1 MKAAIY
7 QGEGRM
13 AVEDIPIPDPLPQE
27 ILIKVKYSAICG
39 TDVHAF
45 LYDIAPPGSVL
56 GHEFS
61 GVISA
66 IGKDVKDWVIGDR
79 VIGGGGSP
87 PPGFE
92 QPLRKQEQYNYRLEG
107 FTNTRKRGYAEYT
120 VLNHWEPLEIPGNVT
135 DLEACLTE
143 PCSVAVRAVRLS
155 NQRLGDTVV
164 VLGAGP
170 IGLLCLQAA
179 KAAGAGKI
187 IVSEPSET
195 RRMVASELGADAVIN
210 PLREDV
216 YASVMSLTESVGP
229 DVVYE
234 CAAAQPTLDDALN
247 MVRKKGNVML
257 VALAWENIPLL
268 PVDWAGKEVE
278 LKTTFGGEHQDWQ
291 IALNLIS
298 SGKINLNP
306 LTSETYFVDIE
317 EIQET
322 FRALA
327 SPSDQVQ
334 MIVKF

>member
-7 QGEGRM
+7 QGERRM
-13 AVEDIPIPDPLPQE
+13 VVEDIPIPDPLPEE

-61 GVISA
+61 GVVSA
-66 IGKDVKDWVIGDR
+66 MGKDVKGWAIGDR
-79 VIGGGGSP
+79 VIGGGGEP
-87 PPGFE
+87 PSGFE

-143 PCSVAVRAVRLS
+143 PCSVAVRAIRLS

-179 KAAGAGKI
+179 KAAGAGNI

-195 RRMVASELGADAVIN
+195 RRRVASELGADAVIN

-216 YASVMSLTESVGP
+216 YASVMSLTEAVGP

-317 EIQET
+317 EIEET

>member
-13 AVEDIPIPDPLPQE
+13 AVEDIPIPDPLSEE

-61 GVISA
+61 GVVSA
-66 IGKDVKDWVIGDR
+66 MGKDVKGWAIGDR

-120 VLNHWEPLEIPGNVT
+120 VLNHWEPLGIPGNVT

-143 PCSVAVRAVRLS
+143 PCSVAVRAIRLS

-195 RRMVASELGADAVIN
+195 RRRVASELGADAVIN

-317 EIQET
+317 EIEET

>member
-7 QGEGRM
+7 QGERRM
-13 AVEDIPIPDPLPQE
+13 VVEDIPIPDPLSEE

-61 GVISA
+61 GVVSA
-66 IGKDVKDWVIGDR
+66 MGKDVKGWAIGDR
-79 VIGGGGSP
+79 VIGGGGEP
-87 PPGFE
+87 PSGFE

-143 PCSVAVRAVRLS
+143 PCSVAVRAIRLS

-179 KAAGAGKI
+179 KAAGAGNI

-195 RRMVASELGADAVIN
+195 RRRVASELGADAVIN

-317 EIQET
+317 EIEET

>member
-13 AVEDIPIPDPLPQE
+13 AVEDIPIPDPLPEE

-61 GVISA
+61 GVVSA
-66 IGKDVKDWVIGDR
+66 IGKDVNDWAIGDR

>member
-66 IGKDVKDWVIGDR
+66 IGKDVNDWAIGDR

-210 PLREDV
+210 PLKEDV

>member
-13 AVEDIPIPDPLPQE
+13 AVEDIPIPDPLPEE

-61 GVISA
+61 GVVSA
-66 IGKDVKDWVIGDR
+66 MGKDVKGWAIGDR
-79 VIGGGGSP
+79 VIGGGGEP
-87 PPGFE
+87 PSGFE

-143 PCSVAVRAVRLS
+143 PCSVAVRAIRLS

-179 KAAGAGKI
+179 KAAGAGNI

-195 RRMVASELGADAVIN
+195 RRRVASELGADAVIN

-317 EIQET
+317 EIEET

>member
-66 IGKDVKDWVIGDR
+66 IGKDVNDWAIGDR

>member
-66 IGKDVKDWVIGDR
+66 IGKDVNDWAIGDR

-92 QPLRKQEQYNYRLEG
+92 QPLRKQEQFNYRFEG

-257 VALAWENIPLL
+257 GALAWENIPLL

>member
-1 MKAAIY
+1 M
-7 QGEGRM
+7 
-13 AVEDIPIPDPLPQE
+13 
-27 ILIKVKYSAICG
+27 
-39 TDVHAF
+39 
-45 LYDIAPPGSVL
+45 
-56 GHEFS
+56 
-61 GVISA
+61 
-66 IGKDVKDWVIGDR
+66 
-79 VIGGGGSP
+79 
-87 PPGFE
+87 
-92 QPLRKQEQYNYRLEG
+92 EG

-234 CAAAQPTLDDALN
+234 CEAAQPTLDDALN